1 VTDGIDDSGVDK
13 GAGPVA
19 VCVIRLE
26 HQSDGPLIALRLTL
40 DINSTSGE
48 RRMTFID
55 LEEALA
61 AVREFIERF
70 SDNGHLTAS

>member
-1 VTDGIDDSGVDK
+1 VDK

-40 DINSTSGE
+40 DISSSSGE
-48 RRMTFID
+48 RRMTFVD
-55 LEEALA
+55 LEDALA

-70 SDNGHLTAS
+70 SDRGHLSAN